1 MGSTGSKGSNSFR
14 LRGRRPLRRDLAVAR
29 ASSSERRRAKGIV
42 RLGSFLFSFLLCS
55 SVAAAQS
62 FEGGAHLA
70 ASQWSE
76 FDGTDRGVGGRF
88 TWKPTS
94 RIGVDADLTWY
105 PSDFPSDRFAFSGSR
120 FEGLF
125 GVTLGPQ
132 VNRLR
137 PFAKAA
143 AGFLRSSEAPEP
155 FACIAIFPPPLNC
168 LMAAGHTMPA
178 FEIGGGVELSTTPTT
193 FLRVDIADRIVE
205 YPGPTVRRDFELIDD
220 AFYGHALRFT
230 IGGGLRF

>member
-1 MGSTGSKGSNSFR
+1 M
-14 LRGRRPLRRDLAVAR
+14 RRSLFVFPVFLVLF
-29 ASSSERRRAKGIV
+29 ASSVHG
-42 RLGSFLFSFLLCS
+42 
-55 SVAAAQS
+55 QS
-62 FEGGAHLA
+62 FEAGVHLA
-70 ASQWSE
+70 SSQWSE
-76 FDGTDRGVGGRF
+76 FEGADVGVGGRF
-88 TWKPTS
+88 TWTPS
-94 RIGVDADLTWY
+94 SLIGVDADLTWY
-105 PSDFPSDRFAFSGSR
+105 PSDFPPERFAFSGSR

-125 GVTLGPQ
+125 GVTLGPR

-178 FEIGGGVELSTTPTT
+178 FEIGGGVQVTTTQTT
-193 FLRVDIADRIVE
+193 FLRFDVADRIVE
-205 YPGPTVRRDFELIDD
+205 YPGPTFGPNFELRDD
-220 AFYGHALRFT
+220 AFFGHAVRFT

>member
-1 MGSTGSKGSNSFR
+1 MSSRIPALLVLSLLVIT
-14 LRGRRPLRRDLAVAR
+14 PR
-29 ASSSERRRAKGIV
+29 AD
-42 RLGSFLFSFLLCS
+42 
-55 SVAAAQS
+55 AQS
-62 FEGGAHLA
+62 FEAGAHLA

-76 FDGTDRGVGGRF
+76 FDGTDLGVGGRL

-94 RIGVDADLTWY
+94 LIGVDADLTWY

-120 FEGLF
+120 LEGLF

-132 VNRLR
+132 VNRIR

-178 FEIGGGVELSTTPTT
+178 FEIGGGVEVSTTPTT
-193 FLRVDIADRIVE
+193 FLRFDIADRIVE
-205 YPGPTVRRDFELIDD
+205 YPGPTFGANFELRDD
-220 AFYGHALRFT
+220 AFYGHALRLTVGFAY
-230 IGGGLRF
+230 RFQ

>member
-1 MGSTGSKGSNSFR
+1 MGSKSLS
-14 LRGRRPLRRDLAVAR
+14 L
-29 ASSSERRRAKGIV
+29 
-42 RLGSFLFSFLLCS
+42 LFSFLLCS
-55 SVAAAQS
+55 NLAAAQS
-62 FEGGAHLA
+62 FEAGVHLA

-76 FDGTDRGVGGRF
+76 FDGTDLGVGGRF
-88 TWKPTS
+88 TWHPTS
-94 RIGVDADLTWY
+94 LIGVDADVSWY

-125 GVTLGPQ
+125 GVTVGPHI
-132 VNRLR
+132 NRIR

-178 FEIGGGVELSTTPTT
+178 FEIGGGVQVTTTQTT
-193 FLRVDIADRIVE
+193 FLRFDVADRIVE
-205 YPGPTVRRDFELIDD
+205 YPGPSFGPNFELRDD
-220 AFYGHALRFT
+220 AFFGHALRFT
-230 IGGGLRF
+230 LGGGLRF